1 MNGRFNNMWNEDPGR
16 LDSIIG
22 PRSKQCTGVPTYTTT
37 HRNKNV
43 NVVQTCIKMSHVG
56 QRKSGL
62 TKQVTS

>member
-43 NVVQTCIKMSHVG
+43 NVVQIKYLFIVFV
-56 QRKSGL
+56 L
-62 TKQVTS
+62 PTKISV

>member
-1 MNGRFNNMWNEDPGR
+1 MWNEDPGR

-43 NVVQTCIKMSHVG
+43 NVVQIKYLFIVFV
-56 QRKSGL
+56 L
-62 TKQVTS
+62 PTKISV